1 MARRKDIDRKKTGAP
16 DSTSLAGRLRGLS
29 RRERIMLI
37 GGAIF
42 VSLFVLHQAV
52 IEPFMLKKQRL
63 ERSLQRRAEAVL
75 EMKLLQKQY
84 AKIRGNE
91 RDAMERLQRRDPGFE
106 LFSFIDSQV
115 SAQRLRDRVSSM
127 KPGEA
132 QSGDGITQSRIDMKI
147 DSILLGQLV
156 DFLVAIE
163 SFEHVVYVDRIV
175 VRSSSS
181 SGGEDGLLDVLA
193 TVSTFELDGAR

>member
-1 MARRKDIDRKKTGAP
+1 
-16 DSTSLAGRLRGLS
+16 
-29 RRERIMLI
+29 MLI